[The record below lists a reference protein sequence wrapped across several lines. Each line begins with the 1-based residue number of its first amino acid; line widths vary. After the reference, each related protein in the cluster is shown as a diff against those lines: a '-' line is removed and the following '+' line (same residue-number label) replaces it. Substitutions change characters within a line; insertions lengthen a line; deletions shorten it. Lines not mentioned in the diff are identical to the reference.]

1 MKNNLSEIIIQMVGT
16 ILNGSPRSLPFE
28 TVHAGLLM
36 AQVAWNREVNN
47 DYDAENEYLSLIKK
61 LESSHKSLM
70 DAFIFQ
76 DSELL
81 INSMRKFKRV
91 NYSND
96 KRFITF
102 CGYDKTGKL
111 KVTSE

>member
-1 MKNNLSEIIIQMVGT
+1 
-16 ILNGSPRSLPFE
+16 
-28 TVHAGLLM
+28 
-36 AQVAWNREVNN
+36 
-47 DYDAENEYLSLIKK
+47 
-61 LESSHKSLM
+61 M

-102 CGYDKTGKL
+102 CGYDKAGKL